1 MPAPRAL
8 QGNAADPKQVA
19 FAERKQRQ
27 QEELLRAALVQVME
41 TVEGRI
47 VMWALL
53 ERAGVYRSTFDA
65 SGSRT
70 FYNAGRQDFGHELL
84 ALLVEHAEE
93 GYLLMEAEARRRAKA
108 TGREAE
114 AVQQA
119 AQDRGQA

>member
-1 MPAPRAL
+1 MAPPRAL
-8 QGNAADPKQVA
+8 QRNAADPQQVA
-19 FAERKQRQ
+19 FAERAIRR
-27 QEELLRAALVQVME
+27 EAELFRAAVEEVMAS
-41 TVEGRI
+41 VAGR
-47 VMWALL
+47 VLMWGLL

-84 ALLVEHAEE
+84 ALLTEHAEE
-93 GYLLMEAEARRRAKA
+93 GYLLMESEARRRARA

-119 AQDRGQA
+119 AHERGQ

>member
-1 MPAPRAL
+1 MKPRAL
-8 QGNAADPKQVA
+8 QGNAADPQQVA
-19 FAERKQRQ
+19 FAKRKEAQE
-27 QEELLRAALVQVME
+27 EELLRASLAAVMA
-41 TVEGRI
+41 TVEGRV
-47 VMWALL
+47 VMWGLL

-84 ALLVEHAEE
+84 ALLLEHAEE
-93 GYLLMEAEARRRAKA
+93 GYLLMEAEARRRARA

-119 AQDRGQA
+119 AQERGQ